1 MEKGAST
8 GYFGDHR
15 PMLTFWLKT
24 VCVGSVS
31 LFFFLM
37 GTDNLI
43 HAYSLTNP
51 HMFIVYFFSSNLIIL
66 ISFTGMLFSVFRI
79 VTFINKRGSNRHE

>member
-1 MEKGAST
+1 
-8 GYFGDHR
+8 
-15 PMLTFWLKT
+15 
-24 VCVGSVS
+24 
-31 LFFFLM
+31 M
-37 GTDNLI
+37 GIDNLI

-66 ISFTGMLFSVFRI
+66 ISFTGMLFSVLRI